1 MVLNPTAQFGN
12 FTLTGHGDYDW
23 LIVKYDTLG
32 NVVWAKNYGSTLGDI
47 AQGVA
52 LDPAGNLYVTGFF
65 SSTMTVE
72 GVTVSS
78 KGLFD
83 VFLAKFDPNGVLL
96 WLKTAGGTGADIA
109 HGVVTDS
116 LGNVGTVGE
125 FQGKAT
131 FDSHSVTA
139 AGLGDAFIAK
149 YRCGGEQPLGP
160 EWRRDGF
167 FRG

>member
-1 MVLNPTAQFGN
+1 M
-12 FTLTGHGDYDW
+12 
-23 LIVKYDTLG
+23 VKYSTLG
-32 NVVWAKNYGSTLGDI
+32 NVVWAKSYGSTVGDI

-52 LDPAGNLYVTGFF
+52 LDPTGNLYVTGFF

-72 GVTVSS
+72 GVTVTS

-109 HGVVTDS
+109 HGVVSDS
-116 LGNVGTVGE
+116 LGNVGIVGE

-131 FDSHSVTA
+131 FGSHSVTA

-149 YRCGGEQPLGP
+149 YRRGGKQSLGAR
-160 EWRRDGF
+160 WRRDRFVCG
-167 FRG
+167 